1 MASQSPGKLGLAGR
15 QLPSEGFL
23 LTPNHC
29 EPIFRNGQPGMAAVL
44 VQLEVASCGGREHGE
59 ALARH
64 LRTSP
69 AWPSNITE
77 SRGLLPEGRT
87 DACPGRLSDP
97 QTATGLE
104 PSVPSRSLHILSPLV
119 LRAIPRQGRYCVH
132 FVDEET
138 EAKVVK
144 K

>member
-1 MASQSPGKLGLAGR
+1 
-15 QLPSEGFL
+15 
-23 LTPNHC
+23 
-29 EPIFRNGQPGMAAVL
+29 MAAVL

-59 ALARH
+59 APACH

-69 AWPSNITE
+69 AWPGNITE

-87 DACPGRLSDP
+87 DARPGRLSDL
-97 QTATGLE
+97 QAGLAGLE

-138 EAKVVK
+138 EAQVVK